1 MNWDDYVIYDP
12 GIDRPPQELPRKE
25 ARAAFDR
32 LMDARHER
40 VALLRKLAAVN
51 GVDIDADDGVQQ
63 LNDWFVASVKASPS
77 NPKRLEPRWYSVVN
91 DIGLF
96 LGELAIAQSGGKL
109 RWEFFTA
116 GKKDLSYHRHVIM
129 GFNVPNPKYNV
140 DFDWLV
146 ATEGHRAV
154 QGLEIDSDFFQRVLR
169 SVNGKV

>member
-1 MNWDDYVIYDP
+1 MMLGLDSWGGGPMDWDGYVIYDP

-40 VALLRKLAAVN
+40 IALLRTLAAAD

-96 LGELAIAQSGGKL
+96 LGELAIARSGGKL

-116 GKKDLSYHRHVIM
+116 GKKHLSYHSHGDVM
-129 GFNVPNPKYNV
+129 
-140 DFDWLV
+140 
-146 ATEGHRAV
+146 
-154 QGLEIDSDFFQRVLR
+154 RV
-169 SVNGKV
+169 G